1 VKRATALFLTA
12 LATMLVG
19 APAAFAD
26 NGVGLAGPASDKTVT
41 LFCFGVMIFF
51 VAVVVIGSLILRS
64 LERRKERRHSDL
76 ERFG

>member
-1 VKRATALFLTA
+1 MKRATALFLTA

-26 NGVGLAGPASDKTVT
+26 DGVGLAGPASDKTVT

-64 LERRKERRHSDL
+64 LEIAQGTSPQRPR
-76 ERFG
+76 RFG